1 MQAIGES
8 RVTKTNVEIVL
19 NIYRTF
25 ETGDMAAFAGA
36 LAPDIVW
43 NEAENYPYA
52 DRNPYVGAQ
61 AIMDGVFAR
70 TAEDFD
76 GFAVSMT
83 DLIDGGD
90 RVVALGRY
98 SGISRATG
106 TKLDAQAAHV
116 WTLAD
121 GKVVH
126 FQQHIDT
133 LGTARTMGR
142 AG

>member
-1 MQAIGES
+1 MTRSNI
-8 RVTKTNVEIVL
+8 EIIR
-19 NIYRTF
+19 NIYGAF
-25 ETGDMAAFAGA
+25 ETGDMAAFSAA

-61 AIMDGVFAR
+61 AIMEGVFAR
-70 TAEDFD
+70 TAQDFD

-98 SGISRATG
+98 TG
-106 TKLDAQAAHV
+106 TSRTTGAPLDVQAAHV

-121 GKVVH
+121 GKVVQ

-133 LGTARTMGR
+133 LGTARTMR
-142 AG
+142 LAG

>member
-1 MQAIGES
+1 MNS
-8 RVTKTNVEIVL
+8 TNVEIVRK
-19 NIYRTF
+19 IYRAF
-25 ETGDMAAFAGA
+25 ETEDMADFAGA

-43 NEAENYPYA
+43 NEAENYLYA

-61 AIMDGVFAR
+61 AIMEGVFAR
-70 TAEDFD
+70 TADDFD
-76 GFAVSMT
+76 GFAVRMD

-106 TKLDAQAAHV
+106 AKLDAQAAHV

-121 GKVVH
+121 GKVVQ

-133 LGTARTMGR
+133 LGTARTMGK
-142 AG
+142 AE

>member
-1 MQAIGES
+1 MNS
-8 RVTKTNVEIVL
+8 TNVEIVRK
-19 NIYRTF
+19 IYRAF
-25 ETGDMAAFAGA
+25 ETGDMADFAGA

-43 NEAENYPYA
+43 NEAENYLYA

-61 AIMDGVFAR
+61 AIMEGVFAR
-70 TAEDFD
+70 TADDFD
-76 GFAVSMT
+76 GFAVRMD

-98 SGISRATG
+98 SGTSRATG
-106 TKLDAQAAHV
+106 AKLDAQAAHV

-121 GKVVH
+121 GKVVQ

-133 LGTARTMGR
+133 LGTARTMGK
-142 AG
+142 AD

>member
-1 MQAIGES
+1 MQAIGEN
-8 RVTKTNVEIVL
+8 RVTKANVEIVR
-19 NIYRTF
+19 NIYAAF

-36 LAPDIVW
+36 LAPDVVW
-43 NEAENYPYA
+43 SEAENYPYT
-52 DRNPYVGAQ
+52 DCNPYVGAQ
-61 AIMDGVFAR
+61 AIMEGVFAR

-76 GFAVSMT
+76 GFAVAMT

-116 WTLAD
+116 WTLTD
-121 GKVVH
+121 GKVVQ

-133 LGTARTMGR
+133 LGTARTMGK
-142 AG
+142 AD

>member
-1 MQAIGES
+1 MQAIGEG

-19 NIYRTF
+19 NIYRAF
-25 ETGDMAAFAGA
+25 DTGDMAAFAGA

-43 NEAENYPYA
+43 NEAESYPYA

-61 AIMDGVFAR
+61 AIMEGVFAR

-121 GKVVH
+121 GKVVR

-142 AG
+142 TG